1 MKNLIIIIGTILLGI
16 VIVNT
21 LVLGDENS
29 LKSTADQIMEKGS
42 GRDPVISGFW
52 KYRRKRGRTM
62 KELVVIIGT
71 VILGA
76 YIFNMMTGDEEDSLR
91 NISGQIMERTLMVM
105 QEDRP

>member
-1 MKNLIIIIGTILLGI
+1 
-16 VIVNT
+16 
-21 LVLGDENS
+21 
-29 LKSTADQIMEKGS
+29 
-42 GRDPVISGFW
+42 
-52 KYRRKRGRTM
+52 M

-76 YIFNMMTGDEEDSLR
+76 YIFNKMTGDDEDSLR